1 MGPGREARKLH
12 EPQLGCSTEGAPG
25 EQCNG
30 SKAMAWA
37 PPGASLSCTRA
48 PRGLSAGWRNTSQAP
63 YPSLRGRKSC
73 LKSAM
78 GRAKPS
84 TKQQKGRSALPCGPR
99 DAITT
104 LGHLREGGT
113 AKCQRTRK
121 TSGHMV
127 SQVSHGRDLNCCST
141 HHTREV
147 DKSPG
152 LGHSASRDKA
162 RLGQCRP
169 KHSLHSKPRGS

>member
-1 MGPGREARKLH
+1 MWDQAGKPESSTSHSWDAALKML
-12 EPQLGCSTEGAPG
+12 LG
-25 EQCNG
+25 ND
-30 SKAMAWA
+30 AMAAKPWLGHLLGHPSVA
-37 PPGASLSCTRA
+37 QGL
-48 PRGLSAGWRNTSQAP
+48 PRDISQAP

-84 TKQQKGRSALPCGPR
+84 TKQQKGRSALLCGPP
-99 DAITT
+99 DTITT

-113 AKCQRTRK
+113 AKFQRTRK

-147 DKSPG
+147 DKSQG